1 MPVIQASSLSSTVLH
16 RIAIST
22 FLSLGLLS
30 SSLAQSSDTA
40 RSQALASPKAP
51 TSTQWGLGLA
61 GGSTQELYR
70 GAGNESSALPLLYV
84 ENDWFRF
91 LGATADVKLGTWG
104 QGSNTI
110 GLTGRLKYE
119 GGGYESADSPALAGM
134 EDRDGGL
141 WGGATLT
148 WKTPVV
154 KTSLE
159 WLSDASNKS
168 KGQQLQ
174 LQVDRRLAFGSLSVT
189 PRAQVQWQDK
199 KYVDYYYGVRAS
211 EALPGRPQYTGK
223 AATSFG
229 IGMRFDYQVAPKQT
243 VFLDLSTSR
252 LPNEIKNSPLVDRS
266 SVSKVGI
273 GYLYR
278 F

>member
-1 MPVIQASSLSSTVLH
+1 MPVIQASSLSRTALH

-22 FLSLGLLS
+22 LLAFGLLG
-30 SSLAQSSDTA
+30 SSLAQSSDSTYA
-40 RSQALASPKAP
+40 QTPASSKTPS
-51 TSTQWGLGLA
+51 STQWGIGLA
-61 GGSTQELYR
+61 AGASQELYR
-70 GAGNESSALPLLYV
+70 GTGNENSGLPLLYV

-104 QGSNTI
+104 QGSSTL

-119 GGGYESADSPALAGM
+119 GGGYESADSPALTGM
-134 EDRDGGL
+134 ADRDGGL

-159 WLSDASNKS
+159 WLSDASSKS

-174 LQVDRRLAFGSLSVT
+174 LQVDRRIAFGSLSIT

-211 EALPGRPQYTGK
+211 EAMPGRPQYTGE
-223 AATSFG
+223 AATSYG
-229 IGMRFDYQVAPKQT
+229 VGMRFDYQIAPKQT

-252 LPNEIKNSPLVDRS
+252 LPNEIKNSPLVERS